1 MGMKK
6 INGISQITAT
16 ILLSARPNNYYKVRM
31 FISTV
36 CQCLEEGQEAKVW
49 RSCKTPSSN
58 SLCSL
63 IWGVFFNFALGSK
76 LQLCYRWV
84 TGMWAPHP
92 AGTRAGACM
101 SRWHTSISPAH
112 FFRIWWVHQI
122 ISPLVMYLNFFTV
135 NISIIISTRFI

>member
-49 RSCKTPSSN
+49 RSCKTPSNN
-58 SLCSL
+58 SLFSFE
-63 IWGVFFNFALGSK
+63 GVFFKFALGSK
-76 LQLCYRWV
+76 LQLLY
-84 TGMWAPHP
+84 H
-92 AGTRAGACM
+92 
-101 SRWHTSISPAH
+101 
-112 FFRIWWVHQI
+112 
-122 ISPLVMYLNFFTV
+122 
-135 NISIIISTRFI
+135 